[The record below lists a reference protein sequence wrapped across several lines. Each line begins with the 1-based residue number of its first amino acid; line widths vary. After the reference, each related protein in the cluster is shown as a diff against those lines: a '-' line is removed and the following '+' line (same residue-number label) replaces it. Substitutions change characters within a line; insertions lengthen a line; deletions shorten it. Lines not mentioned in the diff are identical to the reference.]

1 MNLSF
6 LFEMLA
12 MALRSFLFKSA
23 KLAAYAKWAIR
34 IRDYLLIFF
43 PLEIYPANQT
53 EDTAIDSIVHPE
65 ELAVPIEAV
74 KKEAKKGGFN
84 IPFIEGI

>member
-1 MNLSF
+1 MNTSF

-43 PLEIYPANQT
+43 PLEMYPQNQT
-53 EDTAIDSIVHPE
+53 DDAALKDIDVE
-65 ELAVPIEAV
+65 AVAVPIDAV

-84 IPFIEGI
+84 IPFIKGM